1 MSQQVKPKKALG
13 QHFLTD
19 LDIARRIAATLDDYK
34 GLPVMEVGPGM
45 GVLTQFLMAEGH
57 DISVAEIDGES
68 VDYLRSHF
76 PELEGRIIDC
86 DFLKLDLAQTYP
98 DGQPFCVIG
107 NYPYNI
113 SSQIFFHVLDYRD
126 QVKCCSGMLQR
137 EVAERLAAPAGTK
150 TRGILSV
157 MLQAWYDVEYLFTVQ
172 PGVFNPP
179 PKVQSGVIR
188 IAPQRRDRSGLRRAT
203 VQDRGEDSL
212 RTAPED
218 PAQLP
223 ARPSAGRHR
232 RRRAADGSDAPRTA
246 HCRTIC
252 RTHQFHILTPR
263 TQAMKEYTP
272 EYLEHIRQ
280 IIAERN
286 EEAAR
291 TELADLH
298 PADIAELY
306 QQLDLEEEEFLYKLL
321 DDEIAADVL
330 MELDEDD
337 RRKLLKEMPAEEI
350 ARQFIENLDTDDAV
364 DIIQELDEEDRDK
377 ILSHIDDVEQAGDI
391 IDLLKYDEDTAG
403 GLMGTEMIVVNE
415 NWSMPECIKQMRM
428 QAEDMDAIYNVYVV
442 DNDYRLRGI
451 LPLKTLITH
460 PSVSKIRHVMEE
472 NPASVKTD
480 TPIDDVAI
488 DFEKYDLVAMP
499 VVDSIGRL
507 VGRITVDDV
516 MDQVREST
524 ERDYQLASG
533 LSSDVETSDTIFT
546 QTKARLPWLLIGML
560 GGIGNSLILG
570 NFEEGLSVDPTLAL
584 FIPLIGGTGGN
595 VGTQSSAIVVQGLAN
610 GSLDLRRSGRQL
622 LKELGVGL
630 INGLIIS
637 LLVLTYNVMKL
648 GPGHYSTTMAVS
660 LSLMSV
666 VIFASV
672 FGTFVPLTLEKF
684 KIDPALATGPF
695 ISITNDIIGMLIYMV
710 ISSALIIHFAG

>member
-1 MSQQVKPKKALG
+1 MKEFNEE
-13 QHFLTD
+13 FL
-19 LDIARRIAATLDDYK
+19 
-34 GLPVMEVGPGM
+34 
-45 GVLTQFLMAEGH
+45 
-57 DISVAEIDGES
+57 
-68 VDYLRSHF
+68 
-76 PELEGRIIDC
+76 
-86 DFLKLDLAQTYP
+86 
-98 DGQPFCVIG
+98 
-107 NYPYNI
+107 
-113 SSQIFFHVLDYRD
+113 
-126 QVKCCSGMLQR
+126 
-137 EVAERLAAPAGTK
+137 ERV
-150 TRGILSV
+150 R
-157 MLQAWYDVEYLFTVQ
+157 
-172 PGVFNPP
+172 N
-179 PKVQSGVIR
+179 
-188 IAPQRRDRSGLRRAT
+188 
-203 VQDRGEDSL
+203 
-212 RTAPED
+212 
-218 PAQLP
+218 
-223 ARPSAGRHR
+223 
-232 RRRAADGSDAPRTA
+232 AADSRDDVQARA
-246 HCRTIC
+246 
-252 RTHQFHILTPR
+252 IL
-263 TQAMKEYTP
+263 
-272 EYLEHIRQ
+272 
-280 IIAERN
+280 N
-286 EEAAR
+286 
-291 TELADLH
+291 DLH

-306 QQLDLEEEEFLYKLL
+306 NELDIEQAEYLNKLL
-321 DDEIAADVL
+321 DGDKAADVL

-337 RRKLLKEMPAEEI
+337 RRKLLSHMEPEDI
-350 ARQFIENLDTDDAV
+350 ARKFVDHLDTDEAV
-364 DIIQELDEEDRDK
+364 DLIQELDEEDRDEV
-377 ILSHIDDVEQAGDI
+377 LSHIDDVEQAGDI

-428 QAEDMDAIYNVYVV
+428 QAEDMDVIYNVYVV

-570 NFEEGLSVDPTLAL
+570 HFEEGLSVDPTLAL

-610 GSLDLRRSGRQL
+610 GSLDLRKSGRQL

-637 LLVLTYNVMKL
+637 LMVLVYNIMKL
-648 GPGHYSTTMAVS
+648 GPGHYSTTLAVS

-684 KIDPALATGPF
+684 KVDPALATGPF

-710 ISSALIIHFAG
+710 ISSIMLIHFA